1 VDFTLDT
8 PGIPPTHPDGAVL
21 IGLAQIDPGTSGL
34 KITSVQNLRR
44 SYVGIDAQRVIHPIL
59 ADPNFDPTAL
69 LGTGASLLVPR
80 LSPPDQV
87 IADIPD
93 SDPGPEGWLDVQAGI
108 FGRKDLYAAG
118 NTVLGQDFD
127 PGAKRPTLSG
137 TRGNV
142 KISGDLM
149 LRGQL
154 YFAQGT
160 DWKKMEDL
168 IAAKVA
174 DSVPDIQMDFKA
186 IPPDTLPG
194 PKFQAHGTSAFQVT
208 SNLAVSSRAIVLPSI
223 TRVQFA
229 TNANVS
235 SWYAALGGKLD
246 MSVKGTATPAAGSQN
261 QFDVTLTWN
270 LAPLEPASA
279 TQMPV
284 ESIEVSYLLV
294 SFKQ

>member
-1 VDFTLDT
+1 
-8 PGIPPTHPDGAVL
+8 
-21 IGLAQIDPGTSGL
+21 
-34 KITSVQNLRR
+34 
-44 SYVGIDAQRVIHPIL
+44 
-59 ADPNFDPTAL
+59 
-69 LGTGASLLVPR
+69 
-80 LSPPDQV
+80 
-87 IADIPD
+87 
-93 SDPGPEGWLDVQAGI
+93 
-108 FGRKDLYAAG
+108 
-118 NTVLGQDFD
+118 
-127 PGAKRPTLSG
+127 
-137 TRGNV
+137 
-142 KISGDLM
+142 
-149 LRGQL
+149 
-154 YFAQGT
+154 
-160 DWKKMEDL
+160 
-168 IAAKVA
+168 
-174 DSVPDIQMDFKA
+174 MDFKA